1 MRKFYWYLTAYSRKH
16 GLLVFSSLVIG
27 LTFFW
32 LFIPAIVSNLEIKKR
47 HYIGIIGEYNAT
59 QFQLPPLI
67 KRQLSVGLTQIQ
79 PDGSASPALAERWS
93 VEQDGYT
100 YRFLLKKNLKW
111 QDGTSL
117 NPDDI
122 HYDLPDVETIITPND
137 IVFKLP
143 GPFAPFPT
151 IVSEPIFKQTQEK
164 HLFFFTRPTLVG
176 IGDFRIQD
184 YKRKGNRLT
193 EITIDGQDER
203 YIYRFYLT
211 EKDAITAF
219 KRGEIN
225 SLPDLSQKQDIFE
238 WPTVSYS
245 ESINYNSYLAVFF
258 NNRDPLLTRSNRQ
271 ALSYALEKKVDDE
284 RAIGPISPLSWAY
297 LNGGKTYDKDWQWA
311 SERLRTEMPGQP
323 LNFEL
328 TTTTL
333 FADKADEIKQELE
346 EFGNKAA
353 ADCQTD
359 SAIQDKSSCEN
370 LRISITIRVNNFP
383 DVNNFQLLLVGRDI
397 PPDPDQYTLWHS
409 DQSANFT
416 GYKNVRI
423 DNLLEKGRQIH
434 DQQERTAIY
443 QEFQQF
449 FLEDPPAI
457 FLEYLHTYQLK
468 RENSAAINLEFQVL
482 DTETADE

>member
-1 MRKFYWYLTAYSRKH
+1 MRKFYWYFTAYVRKH

-32 LFIPAIVSNLEIKKR
+32 FFVPTLVNNLEIRER
-47 HYIGIIGEYNAT
+47 HYVGIIGEYNVN

-67 KRQLSVGLTQIQ
+67 KKQLSVGLTQIQ

-93 VEQDGYT
+93 IEQDGST
-100 YRFLLKKNLKW
+100 YRFLLKKDLKW
-111 QDGTSL
+111 QDGTPL
-117 NPDDI
+117 RPEDI
-122 HYDLPDVETIITPND
+122 HYELPDVETIITPND

-151 IVSEPIFKQTQEK
+151 VVAEPIFKKTQEK
-164 HLFFFTRPTLVG
+164 YLFFFTRPTLIG
-176 IGDFRIQD
+176 IGDFNIHD

-193 EITIDGQDER
+193 EITIDGQNER

-211 EKDAITAF
+211 EEDALTAF

-225 SLPDLSQKQDIFE
+225 SLPDLSQKQAVFD
-238 WPTVSYS
+238 WHTVTYS
-245 ESINYNSYLAVFF
+245 ESIDFNAYLAVFF
-258 NNRDPLLTRSNRQ
+258 NTRDPLLTRNNRQ
-271 ALSYALEKKVDDE
+271 ALSYALEKKTGDE

-297 LNGGKTYDKDWQWA
+297 LEGGKTYDKDWERG
-311 SERLRTEMPGQP
+311 SERLRAEMPGQP
-323 LNFEL
+323 LALEL

-333 FADKADEIKQELE
+333 FADEAEAIKTQWE
-346 EFGNKAA
+346 EFGQKAA
-353 ADCQTD
+353 VDCQAD
-359 SAIQDKSSCEN
+359 SAVTDKASCEN
-370 LRISITIRVNNFP
+370 LKIAVTIRVNNFP
-383 DVNNFQLLLVGRDI
+383 DFNNYQLLLVGRDI
-397 PPDPDQYTLWHS
+397 MPDPDQYALWHS

-416 GYKNVRI
+416 GYKNTRI

-468 RENSAAINLEFQVL
+468 RENSATINLDFDALSTDQQ
-482 DTETADE
+482 